1 MLQMSVGRT
10 NMDEEALNTS
20 VRKFL
25 RKFGVMAQRELES
38 AVRAADAKGQ
48 YSHKVFKKMMFGVAA
63 PERLLP
69 HPSPKW
75 YRMATLHGIGP
86 YPVPGAR
93 SPTAPSAGPCCGRR
107 RSGPHAVARRAVT
120 RRSKLVRLGHL
131 ASYHL

>member
-1 MLQMSVGRT
+1 
-10 NMDEEALNTS
+10 MDEEALNTS

-75 YRMATLHGIGP
+75 YRMATLHGIVIQYREPGHRQP
-86 YPVPGAR
+86 RQPDLAVVADDPGRMRWRGAR
-93 SPTAPSAGPCCGRR
+93 
-107 RSGPHAVARRAVT
+107 
-120 RRSKLVRLGHL
+120 
-131 ASYHL
+131 